1 MRSIFAAAAALSFL
15 TLPVLAADPVAPA
28 AVGGYVAKAGDPA
41 TVVEKP
47 EGATALC
54 KDGTW
59 TKTHNHNGAC
69 ASHKGVVRWL
79 QDI

>member
-1 MRSIFAAAAALSFL
+1 MRSILVAAALLSCVAV
-15 TLPVLAADPVAPA
+15 PVYAADPATPAPA
-28 AVGGYVAKAGDPA
+28 AADAAHPNDPA
-41 TVVEKP
+41 NVQEKP